1 MPLRAVL
8 ATHPELEAD
17 ILLQWI
23 YARAHGN
30 RSGLVTC
37 FDLLFNLTPNISHP
51 AVTRLVEHGY
61 IKYSWELFQQVEAM
75 NRQAIADHQRFD
87 LEQRRLHDEHQRRMA
102 QTNKYWVIS
111 PYISMLPLV
120 PIPYPPGPDL
130 RLTKEGIIKA
140 EYASAAWAD
149 RVVRNRT
156 ARGHLLRW
164 LYEVAHEEQQ
174 GRYLDQFLESRYCI
188 AYGHF
193 FTRGDAESALAF
205 LLEQG
210 FARKESNPGQATEA
224 LHITSRGIHH
234 LEQGDAMEE
243 QPASKGKEV
252 YYNINAPIS
261 GANLIF
267 GDNRGSQNYSTGVDV
282 DSLRT
287 LMAAVT
293 EALPGLKLEPSGQ
306 KTIEEL
312 AGDVMSELS
321 ESRPDRSRLQSALAT
336 MRDLIKRASNQAIAA
351 VISAAIDYERA
362 KMGLPPSG

>member
-1 MPLRAVL
+1 
-8 ATHPELEAD
+8 
-17 ILLQWI
+17 
-23 YARAHGN
+23 
-30 RSGLVTC
+30 
-37 FDLLFNLTPNISHP
+37 
-51 AVTRLVEHGY
+51 
-61 IKYSWELFQQVEAM
+61 
-75 NRQAIADHQRFD
+75 
-87 LEQRRLHDEHQRRMA
+87 
-102 QTNKYWVIS
+102 
-111 PYISMLPLV
+111 
-120 PIPYPPGPDL
+120 
-130 RLTKEGIIKA
+130 
-140 EYASAAWAD
+140 
-149 RVVRNRT
+149 
-156 ARGHLLRW
+156 
-164 LYEVAHEEQQ
+164 
-174 GRYLDQFLESRYCI
+174 
-188 AYGHF
+188 
-193 FTRGDAESALAF
+193 
-205 LLEQG
+205 
-210 FARKESNPGQATEA
+210 
-224 LHITSRGIHH
+224 
-234 LEQGDAMEE
+234 MEE